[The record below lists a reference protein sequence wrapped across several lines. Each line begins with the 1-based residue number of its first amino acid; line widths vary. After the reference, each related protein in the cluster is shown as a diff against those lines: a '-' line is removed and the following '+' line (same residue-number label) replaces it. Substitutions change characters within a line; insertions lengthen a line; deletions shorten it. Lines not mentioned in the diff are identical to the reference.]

1 MVKCASP
8 ADRNFPLDNIV
19 CTHTF
24 IRTNQTSTGPYNA
37 VGPYRSTMSTATK
50 KALQGGEFLIRES
63 APQDIFIPEEFNEE
77 QGMIAQTAIDF
88 LAAEV
93 WPNLDRIDSMEAG
106 LMPKILEKAGELG
119 LLGISI
125 PEEYG
130 GFGKDFVTGMLVTEK
145 TGAGHSYSVAM
156 AAHTGIGTLP
166 LLYYGNAE
174 QKAKYMP
181 KLATGEWKA
190 CYCLTEPGSGSDA
203 NSGKTKAVLSPD
215 GKHYILNGQKMWITN
230 GGFADLFTVF
240 AKIDD
245 DENLTAFLVE
255 KDFGGITLNPE
266 EKKMG
271 IKGSSTRQVFFND
284 CKVPVENMLSERQN
298 GFKIAVNILNIGR
311 IKLAGAALGG
321 AKAVVDQS
329 VKYANER
336 IQFGKPISA
345 FGAIRQKLADQAS
358 YCYVVESATYRCS
371 YDMEQAIEA
380 LEASGADHSKALLKG
395 VEQYAAEAAILKV
408 AGSECLDYVC
418 DEGVQIY
425 GGMGYSAESPVERA
439 YRDSRINRIFEGTNE
454 INRMLTVDMLL
465 KRAMKGQLDLLGPA
479 QAVAGELMGIPD
491 FAEPDDSLLGEEK
504 RMVANFKKAV
514 LMSAGGAAQK
524 LGLELGKHQ
533 ETLMHI
539 ADIVIDTY
547 LAESVL
553 LRTLKLAELKGA
565 ANVAEQIAMCQLY
578 IHDAADRILKYA
590 KEAVNNFAEGDERQ
604 AMLMGAKRFSKNTN
618 LNTAELRKV
627 VAKKMIAEGKYCY

>member
-1 MVKCASP
+1 
-8 ADRNFPLDNIV
+8 
-19 CTHTF
+19 
-24 IRTNQTSTGPYNA
+24 
-37 VGPYRSTMSTATK
+37 MSTATK

-63 APQDIFIPEEFNEE
+63 DPQDIFIPEEFNEE
-77 QGMIAQTAIDF
+77 QGMIAQTAVDF
-88 LAAEV
+88 LAQEV
-93 WPNLDRIDSMEAG
+93 WPHLDRIDQQEEG
-106 LMPKILEKAGELG
+106 LMPKLLEKAGELG
-119 LLGISI
+119 LLGISV
-125 PEEYG
+125 PEDYG

-166 LLYYGNAE
+166 ILYYGNAE
-174 QKAKYMP
+174 QKAKYIP
-181 KLATGEWKA
+181 KLASGEWKA

-203 NSGKTKAVLSPD
+203 NSGKTKAVLTPD
-215 GKHYILNGQKMWITN
+215 GKHYVINGQKMWITN
-230 GGFADLFTVF
+230 GGFADVFTVF
-240 AKIDD
+240 AKIDN
-245 DENLTAFLVE
+245 DENLSAFIVE
-255 KDFGGITLNPE
+255 KGFGGITLNPE
-266 EKKMG
+266 EHKMG

-284 CKVPVENMLSERQN
+284 CKVPVENLLSERGN

-311 IKLAGAALGG
+311 IKLAGATLGG

-336 IQFGKPISA
+336 TQFGKPISA
-345 FGAIRQKLADQAS
+345 FGAIRQKLADQAT
-358 YCYVVESATYRCS
+358 YCYVLESTLYRCS
-371 YDMEQAIEA
+371 QDMENAIEA
-380 LEASGADHSKALLKG
+380 LEAGGADHAKALLKG

-408 AGSECLDYVC
+408 AGSECLDYVV

-465 KRAMKGQLDLLGPA
+465 KRAMKGQLDLMGPA
-479 QAVAGELMGIPD
+479 MAVSQELMGIPEMP
-491 FAEPDDSLLGEEK
+491 EPDESLLADEK

-514 LMSAGGAAQK
+514 LMAAGGAAQK
-524 LGLELGKHQ
+524 LGLELAKHQ

-539 ADIVIDTY
+539 ADMVIDTY

-553 LRTLKLAELKGA
+553 LRTLKLADMKGA
-565 ANVAEQIAMCQLY
+565 ANVQEQIAMCQLY
-578 IHDAADRILKYA
+578 IHDAADRIHKWA

-604 AMLMGAKRFSKNTN
+604 AMLMGAKRFAKNTP
-618 LNTAELRKV
+618 LNTAELRKAI
-627 VAKKMIAEGKYCY
+627 AKKMIAEGKYCY